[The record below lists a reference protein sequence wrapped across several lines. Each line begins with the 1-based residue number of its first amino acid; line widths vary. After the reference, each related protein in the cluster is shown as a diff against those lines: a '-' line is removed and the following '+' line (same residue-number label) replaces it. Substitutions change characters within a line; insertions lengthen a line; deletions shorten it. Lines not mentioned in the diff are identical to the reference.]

1 MITMN
6 TFDAAAAIYP
16 IKKIFITLTSLL
28 RIF

>member
-16 IKKIFITLTSLL
+16 IKKDIHNFDFTFANI
-28 RIF
+28 